1 MDPDGNGFGRG
12 AYPPKETTMSRM
24 SSIIIYLVCSS
35 FLLGCGDDDA
45 EGNDGQG
52 GTGGQAAGADG
63 DSGGT
68 GGQAA
73 GEGGAG
79 GTGGE
84 TDAGRG
90 GTADFAP
97 EDPIDRSHLSDVG
110 LTDPLDYSDPALW
123 VCRPDHES
131 NFCHHNIDATEI
143 LSDGSYQLV
152 SHERAEN
159 PVFDCFYVY
168 PTVLLSGEPNQTDF
182 SDITIVADPLYSQA
196 SRFTSLCEMYA
207 PLYRQAGLATGGVPI
222 AGANGEVPLQDV
234 KDAFAYYLE
243 HFNQGRNF
251 VLMGHSQGTLML
263 TRMMQDD
270 LDNNPEVLSR
280 MISAL
285 LIGGAVSVP
294 EGELTGGTF
303 QNIPLCSA
311 PGDTGCV
318 VHYVSYDADPPPAA
332 NAVFG
337 GSPGEGLEIACTNP
351 ALLADNPGRFQ
362 GAYLRTAFGNPSFA
376 PDDPIPEDITTP
388 FMLYRDTFRG
398 ECVKRDGRSY
408 LEISVDPDEG
418 DQRPPPPYQTILIR
432 IIGMGL
438 HLVDYNLPM
447 GDLLKMVRL
456 QAEAMP

>member
-1 MDPDGNGFGRG
+1 
-12 AYPPKETTMSRM
+12 MSRT
-24 SSIIIYLVCSS
+24 SSMIICLVCSL
-35 FLLGCGDDDA
+35 FLLGCGDDDDD
-45 EGNDGQG
+45 GNQGQG
-52 GTGGQAAGADG
+52 GAGGQAAGAGGDSGDG
-63 DSGGT
+63 GDSGAGGGSGGT

-84 TDAGRG
+84 TDAGQA
-90 GTADFAP
+90 GTAAPEP

-131 NFCHHNIDATEI
+131 NFCHHNIDTTEI

-152 SHERAEN
+152 PHERAEN
-159 PVFDCFYVY
+159 PEFDCFYVY
-168 PTVLLSGEPNQTDF
+168 PTVLLTGEPNQTDF
-182 SDITIVADPLYSQA
+182 SNISIVADPLYSQA
-196 SRFTSLCEMYA
+196 SRFTSMCEMYA
-207 PLYRQAGLATGGVPI
+207 PLYRQFGLYSGMPI
-222 AGANGEVPLQDV
+222 AESDREVPVQDV

-251 VLMGHSQGTLML
+251 VLMGHSQGTMML
-263 TRMMQDD
+263 TAMMQDD
-270 LDNNPEVLSR
+270 VDDNPEVLSR

-294 EGELTGGTF
+294 EGELTGGSF

-318 VHYVSYDADPPPAA
+318 VHYVSYSAEYPPPAS
-332 NAVFG
+332 AVFG
-337 GSPGEGLEIACTNP
+337 GSPGEGMEIACTNP
-351 ALLADNPGRFQ
+351 ALLADNPDRFQ
-362 GAYLRTAFGNPSFA
+362 GAYLRTRFGNPSFA

-398 ECVKRDGRSY
+398 ECVNRDGRSY

-418 DQRPPPPYQTILIR
+418 DQRPPPPYQTTLLR
-432 IIGMGL
+432 TIGMGL

-447 GDLLKMVRL
+447 GDLLEMVAL